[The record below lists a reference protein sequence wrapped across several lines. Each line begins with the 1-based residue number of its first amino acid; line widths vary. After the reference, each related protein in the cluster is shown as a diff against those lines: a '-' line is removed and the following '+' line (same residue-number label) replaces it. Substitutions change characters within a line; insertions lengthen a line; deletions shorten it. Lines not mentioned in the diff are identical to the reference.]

1 MPFLFLGN
9 GGVTSVKV
17 MLRLKQDSRVC
28 AINVIKISHLIIYM
42 PFITLFFYWHA
53 LKTCWHFSHYY
64 ETPFMKHHSSRST
77 ILLPVFVPA
86 AVIMLLLVIG
96 TAVNPAAAGALFSTV
111 LAFITETFGWFYM
124 LAVAIFLVFI
134 VALAF
139 SSYGSIKLG
148 PDHAEAEYKFL
159 EWFAMLFSAGYG
171 IALLFYGVAEPVTH
185 FASPPLSQP
194 QTIAAAKEA
203 MQIAYFHWGFHIW
216 AIYGVVGLSLAYF
229 SFRHGLPLS
238 VRSTLY
244 PIIGDKIHGP
254 IGHTVDVFA
263 IVGTMFGIATSLG
276 LSVAQINA
284 GLNYLLPEMIPVS
297 TTVQVIVIALVTA
310 AALVSVLAGM
320 DKGVKRLSILNMVL
334 ATALMFFV
342 FVVGPTIFILN
353 AFMENTGSY
362 LGNIVER
369 TFSLQAYQSSDWIG
383 SWTLFIF
390 AWTIAWAPFVGLFI
404 AKISRGRTIREFV
417 LGVMLVPTI
426 FTFFWFSVF
435 GDTALHMIMVE
446 GYEALITEVQNDQA
460 IALFK
465 LLERLPFTQIVS
477 SLTVLLIITFFVTS
491 SDSGSLVIDSLA
503 AGGRSDTP
511 WWQRTF
517 WVVTEG
523 AVAAALLIA
532 GGLTALQTAAIVSA
546 LPFAIIIL
554 ASIFGMWRALRI
566 EGHRNESLAND
577 NHLPPHLLKLDA
589 WRDRIDY
596 MTQQPTREKVLGY
609 IKGTVLSSMQEVA
622 EKFSETGWLP
632 EVNYDELNERV
643 VLELRSGGDNVE
655 FWYEVRLSENE
666 LPDYYTEDMA
676 KKLPQEH
683 HYRAEVYLRRG
694 GQTYDLYG
702 YQSAS
707 VINDIIDQFEKY
719 LHFVNVSPNI
729 LPWRM
734 QQHDDDITLE
744 QGSVFDK

>member
-1 MPFLFLGN
+1 MSN
-9 GGVTSVKV
+9 G
-17 MLRLKQDSRVC
+17 
-28 AINVIKISHLIIYM
+28 
-42 PFITLFFYWHA
+42 
-53 LKTCWHFSHYY
+53 
-64 ETPFMKHHSSRST
+64 SRST
-77 ILLPVFVPA
+77 ILLPVFIPA
-86 AVIMLLLVIG
+86 AVIMMLLVIG
-96 TAVNPAAAGALFSTV
+96 TAINPDAAGALFSDV
-111 LAFITETFGWFYM
+111 LSFTTETFGWFYM
-124 LAVAIFLVFI
+124 LAVALFLMFI
-134 VALAF
+134 IVLAF

-148 PDHAEAEYKFL
+148 PDHAEAEYGFL

-171 IALLFYGVAEPVTH
+171 IALLFYGVAEPVMH
-185 FASPPLSQP
+185 FSSPPMSDP

-229 SFRHGLPLS
+229 AFRHGLPLS
-238 VRSTLY
+238 IRSTLY
-244 PIIGDKIHGP
+244 PIIGDRIHGP

-263 IVGTMFGIATSLG
+263 ILGTMFGIATSLG
-276 LSVAQINA
+276 LSVSQINA
-284 GLNYLLPEMIPVS
+284 GLNYLLPYIIPVN
-297 TTVQVIVIALVTA
+297 TTIQVVAIALVTS

-334 ATALMFFV
+334 ATALMVFV

-369 TFSLQAYQSSDWIG
+369 TFSLQAYENSDWIG

-417 LGVMLVPTI
+417 LGVMLVPTF

-435 GDTALHMIMVE
+435 GDTALHMIMVD
-446 GYEALITEVQNDQA
+446 GYNSLISEVQNNQA

-465 LLERLPFTQIVS
+465 LLERLPFTEFVS
-477 SLTVLLIITFFVTS
+477 SLTILLIITFFVTS

-511 WWQRTF
+511 WWQRSF

-523 AVAAALLIA
+523 AVAAVLLIA

-554 ASIFGMWRALRI
+554 ISMFGMWRALRI
-566 EGHRNESLAND
+566 EGHRNQSLDQN
-577 NHLPPHLLKLDA
+577 NKLPPHLLKPSA
-589 WRDRIDY
+589 WRERIDY
-596 MTQQPTREKVLGY
+596 MADKPTRDKVLNY
-609 IKGTVLSSMQEVA
+609 IKEVVMPSMMEVSS
-622 EKFSETGWLP
+622 KFAETGWTT
-632 EVNYDELNERV
+632 EVNYDAANNRA
-643 VLELRSGGDNVE
+643 VLELQRGDDVE
-655 FWYEVRLSENE
+655 FWYEVRLSEHE
-666 LPDYYTEDMA
+666 APDYYTESSADT
-676 KKLPQEH
+676 LPQEH
-683 HYRAEVYLRRG
+683 YHRAEVYLRRG

-702 YQSAS
+702 YKSES

-719 LHFVNVSPNI
+719 LHFLNVSPDS

-734 QQHDDDITLE
+734 QAHDDDITLE
-744 QGSVFDK
+744 QGSVLDK

>member
-1 MPFLFLGN
+1 MSKLP
-9 GGVTSVKV
+9 
-17 MLRLKQDSRVC
+17 
-28 AINVIKISHLIIYM
+28 
-42 PFITLFFYWHA
+42 
-53 LKTCWHFSHYY
+53 
-64 ETPFMKHHSSRST
+64 RST

-86 AVIMLLLVIG
+86 AIIMLLLVIG
-96 TAVNPAAAGALFSTV
+96 TAINPEAAGALFDDV
-111 LAFITETFGWFYM
+111 LAFTTETFGWFYM
-124 LAVAIFLVFI
+124 LAVALFLMFI
-134 VALAF
+134 IVLAF

-171 IALLFYGVAEPVTH
+171 IALLFYGVAEPVMH
-185 FASPPLSQP
+185 FSSPPMSEP
-194 QTIAAAKEA
+194 ETIAAAKEA
-203 MQIAYFHWGFHIW
+203 MRIAYFHWGFHIW

-229 SFRHGLPLS
+229 AFRHGLPLS
-238 VRSTLY
+238 IRSTLY
-244 PIIGDKIHGP
+244 PIIGDRIHGP

-263 IVGTMFGIATSLG
+263 ILGTMFGIATSLG
-276 LSVAQINA
+276 LSVSQINA
-284 GLNYLLPEMIPVS
+284 GLNYLLPDIIPMN
-297 TTVQVIVIALVTA
+297 TTVQVIAIALVTA

-320 DKGVKRLSILNMVL
+320 DKGVKRLSILNMLL
-334 ATALMFFV
+334 ATALMIFV

-369 TFSLQAYQSSDWIG
+369 TFSLQAYENSNWIG

-417 LGVMLVPTI
+417 LGVMLVPTF

-435 GDTALHMIMVE
+435 GDTALHMIMVD
-446 GYEALITEVQNDQA
+446 GYTSLISEVQNNQA

-465 LLERLPFTQIVS
+465 LLENLPFTEFVS
-477 SLTVLLIITFFVTS
+477 SLTILLIITFFVTS

-511 WWQRTF
+511 WWQRSF

-523 AVAAALLIA
+523 AVAAVLLIA

-554 ASIFGMWRALRI
+554 ISMFGMWRALRI
-566 EGHRNESLAND
+566 EGHRNQSLDQN
-577 NHLPPHLLKLDA
+577 NKLPPHLLKPSA
-589 WRDRIDY
+589 WRERIDY
-596 MTQQPTREKVLGY
+596 MTDKPTPEKVLSY
-609 IKGTVLSSMQEVA
+609 IKEVVMPSMMEVSS
-622 EKFSETGWLP
+622 KFAETGWTT
-632 EVNYDELNERV
+632 EVNYDAVNNRA
-643 VLELRSGGDNVE
+643 VLELQRGDDVE
-655 FWYEVRLSENE
+655 FWYEVRLSEHE
-666 LPDYYTEDMA
+666 APDYYTEDSVDT
-676 KKLPQEH
+676 LPQEH
-683 HYRAEVYLRRG
+683 HHRAEVYLRRG

-702 YQSAS
+702 YKSES

-719 LHFVNVSPNI
+719 LHFLNVSPDS

-734 QQHDDDITLE
+734 QEHDDDITLE
-744 QGSVFDK
+744 QDSVLDK

>member
-1 MPFLFLGN
+1 
-9 GGVTSVKV
+9 
-17 MLRLKQDSRVC
+17 
-28 AINVIKISHLIIYM
+28 
-42 PFITLFFYWHA
+42 
-53 LKTCWHFSHYY
+53 
-64 ETPFMKHHSSRST
+64 MKNNSSRST

-86 AVIMLLLVIG
+86 AVIIILLVIG
-96 TAVNPAAAGALFSTV
+96 TSINPEAAGVLFGDV
-111 LAFITETFGWFYM
+111 LNFITDTFGWFYM
-124 LAVAIFLVFI
+124 LSVAIFLIFI
-134 VALAF
+134 IMLAF
-139 SSYGSIKLG
+139 SPYGNIKLG
-148 PDHAEAEYKFL
+148 PDHGEAEYKFL

-171 IALLFYGVAEPVTH
+171 IALLFYGVAEPVIH
-185 FASPPLSQP
+185 FASPPLSEP
-194 QTIAAAKEA
+194 QTVAAAKEA

-229 SFRHGLPLS
+229 AFRHGLPLS

-244 PIIGDKIHGP
+244 PLIGDRIHGP
-254 IGHTVDVFA
+254 IGHAVDVFA
-263 IVGTMFGIATSLG
+263 ILGTMFGIATSLG

-284 GLNYLLPEMIPVS
+284 GLNYLLPDLIPVS
-297 TTVQVIVIALVTA
+297 TTVQVITIAIVTGL
-310 AALVSVLAGM
+310 ALISVLAGM

-334 ATALMFFV
+334 ATSLMIFV

-369 TFSLQAYQSSDWIG
+369 SFSLQAYKSNDWIG

-404 AKISRGRTIREFV
+404 AKISRGRTIREFIA
-417 LGVMLVPTI
+417 GVMLVPTI

-435 GDTALHMIMVE
+435 GDTALNMIMVQ
-446 GYEALITEVQNDQA
+446 GYESLITEVQNNQA

-465 LLERLPFTQIVS
+465 LLENLPFTQIVS
-477 SLTVLLIITFFVTS
+477 SITVLLIITFFVTS

-511 WWQRTF
+511 WWQRSF
-517 WVVTEG
+517 WVITEG
-523 AVAAALLIA
+523 AVAAVLLIA

-554 ASIFGMWRALRI
+554 ISIFGMWRALGI
-566 EGHRNESLAND
+566 EGHRNQSLAND
-577 NHLPPHLLKLDA
+577 NHLPPHLLKLES

-596 MTQQPTREKVLGY
+596 ITEQPSREEVLDY
-609 IKGTVLSSMQEVA
+609 IKGPVMASMTEVA
-622 EKFSETGWLP
+622 EKFAETGWIP
-632 EVNYDELNERV
+632 EVNYDDINNRA
-643 VLELRSGGDNVE
+643 VLELQRGDDVE
-655 FWYEVRLSENE
+655 FWYEVRLSHYDT
-666 LPDYYTEDMA
+666 PDYYSDISESAASQD
-676 KKLPQEH
+676 
-683 HYRAEVYLRRG
+683 HYHRAQVYLRRG
-694 GQTYDLYG
+694 AQTYDLYG
-702 YQSAS
+702 YESES

-719 LHFVNVSPNI
+719 LHFLNESPNS

-734 QQHDDDITLE
+734 QVHDDDLTLE

>member
-1 MPFLFLGN
+1 MSKLP
-9 GGVTSVKV
+9 
-17 MLRLKQDSRVC
+17 
-28 AINVIKISHLIIYM
+28 
-42 PFITLFFYWHA
+42 
-53 LKTCWHFSHYY
+53 
-64 ETPFMKHHSSRST
+64 RST

-86 AVIMLLLVIG
+86 AIIMLLLVIG
-96 TAVNPAAAGALFSTV
+96 TAINPEAAGALFSNV
-111 LAFITETFGWFYM
+111 LSFTTETFGWFYM
-124 LAVAIFLVFI
+124 LAVALFLMFI
-134 VALAF
+134 IVLAF

-148 PDHAEAEYKFL
+148 PDHTEAEYGFL

-171 IALLFYGVAEPVTH
+171 IALLFYGVAEPVMH
-185 FASPPLSQP
+185 FSSPPMSDP

-229 SFRHGLPLS
+229 AFRHGLPLS
-238 VRSTLY
+238 IRSTLY
-244 PIIGDKIHGP
+244 PIIGDRIHGP

-263 IVGTMFGIATSLG
+263 ILGTMFGIATSLG
-276 LSVAQINA
+276 LSVSQINA
-284 GLNYLLPEMIPVS
+284 GLNYLLPDIIPVN
-297 TTVQVIVIALVTA
+297 TTVQVIAIALVTA

-320 DKGVKRLSILNMVL
+320 DKGVKRLSILNMLL
-334 ATALMFFV
+334 ATALMLFV

-369 TFSLQAYQSSDWIG
+369 TFSLQAYENSNWIG

-417 LGVMLVPTI
+417 LGVMLVPTF

-435 GDTALHMIMVE
+435 GDTALHMIMVD
-446 GYEALITEVQNDQA
+446 GYTSLISEVQNNQA

-465 LLERLPFTQIVS
+465 LLENLPFTEFVS
-477 SLTVLLIITFFVTS
+477 SLTILLIITFFVTS

-511 WWQRTF
+511 WWQRSF

-523 AVAAALLIA
+523 AVAAVLLLA
-532 GGLTALQTAAIVSA
+532 GGLEALQTAAIVSA
-546 LPFAIIIL
+546 LPFAVIIL
-554 ASIFGMWRALRI
+554 ISMFGMWRALRI
-566 EGHRNESLAND
+566 EGHRNQSLGND
-577 NHLPPHLLKLDA
+577 NRLPPHLLKPSA
-589 WRDRIDY
+589 WRERIDY
-596 MTQQPTREKVLGY
+596 MTDKPTREKVLSY
-609 IKGTVLSSMQEVA
+609 IKEVVMPSMMEVSS
-622 EKFSETGWLP
+622 KFAETGWTT
-632 EVNYDELNERV
+632 EVNYDGVNNRA
-643 VLELRSGGDNVE
+643 VLELQRGDDVE
-655 FWYEVRLSENE
+655 FWYEVRLSEHDA
-666 LPDYYTEDMA
+666 PDYYTEDSA
-676 KKLPQEH
+676 DTLPQEH
-683 HYRAEVYLRRG
+683 HHRAEVYLRRG

-702 YQSAS
+702 YKSES

-719 LHFVNVSPNI
+719 LHFLNVSPDS

-734 QQHDDDITLE
+734 QEHDDDITLE
-744 QGSVFDK
+744 QGSVLDK

>member
-1 MPFLFLGN
+1 MSN
-9 GGVTSVKV
+9 G
-17 MLRLKQDSRVC
+17 
-28 AINVIKISHLIIYM
+28 
-42 PFITLFFYWHA
+42 
-53 LKTCWHFSHYY
+53 
-64 ETPFMKHHSSRST
+64 SRST
-77 ILLPVFVPA
+77 ILLPVFIPA

-96 TAVNPAAAGALFSTV
+96 TAINPEAAGALFSDV
-111 LAFITETFGWFYM
+111 LSFTTETFGWFYM
-124 LAVAIFLVFI
+124 LAVALFLMFI
-134 VALAF
+134 IVLAF

-148 PDHAEAEYKFL
+148 PDHGEAEYGFL

-171 IALLFYGVAEPVTH
+171 IALLFYGVAEPVMH
-185 FASPPLSQP
+185 FSSPPMSDP

-229 SFRHGLPLS
+229 AFRHGLPLS
-238 VRSTLY
+238 IRSTLY
-244 PIIGDKIHGP
+244 PLIGDKIHGP
-254 IGHTVDVFA
+254 IGHIVDVFA
-263 IVGTMFGIATSLG
+263 ILGTMFGIATSLG
-276 LSVAQINA
+276 LSVSQINA
-284 GLNYLLPEMIPVS
+284 GLNYLLPDIIPVN
-297 TTVQVIVIALVTA
+297 TTIQVVAIALVTS

-334 ATALMFFV
+334 ATALMVFV

-362 LGNIVER
+362 LGNIIER
-369 TFSLQAYQSSDWIG
+369 TFSLQAYENSDWIG

-417 LGVMLVPTI
+417 LGVMLVPTF

-435 GDTALHMIMVE
+435 GDTALHMIMVD
-446 GYEALITEVQNDQA
+446 GYNSLISEVQNNQA

-465 LLERLPFTQIVS
+465 LLERLPFTEFVS
-477 SLTVLLIITFFVTS
+477 SLTILLIITFFVTS

-511 WWQRTF
+511 WWQRSF

-523 AVAAALLIA
+523 AVAAVLLIA

-554 ASIFGMWRALRI
+554 ISMFGMWRALRI
-566 EGHRNESLAND
+566 EGHRNQSLDQN
-577 NHLPPHLLKLDA
+577 NKLPPHLLKPSA
-589 WRDRIDY
+589 WRERIDY
-596 MTQQPTREKVLGY
+596 MTDKPTREKVLNY
-609 IKGTVLSSMQEVA
+609 IKEVVMPSMMEVSS
-622 EKFSETGWLP
+622 KFAETGWTT
-632 EVNYDELNERV
+632 EVNYDAANNRA
-643 VLELRSGGDNVE
+643 VLELQRGDDVE
-655 FWYEVRLSENE
+655 FWYEVRLSEHE
-666 LPDYYTEDMA
+666 APDYYTESSADT
-676 KKLPQEH
+676 LPQEH
-683 HYRAEVYLRRG
+683 HHRAEVYLRRG

-702 YQSAS
+702 YKSES

-719 LHFVNVSPNI
+719 LHFLNVSPDS

-734 QQHDDDITLE
+734 QAHDDAITLE
-744 QGSVFDK
+744 QGSVLDK

>member
-1 MPFLFLGN
+1 MIN
-9 GGVTSVKV
+9 G
-17 MLRLKQDSRVC
+17 
-28 AINVIKISHLIIYM
+28 
-42 PFITLFFYWHA
+42 
-53 LKTCWHFSHYY
+53 
-64 ETPFMKHHSSRST
+64 SRST
-77 ILLPVFVPA
+77 ILLPVFIPA

-96 TAVNPAAAGALFSTV
+96 TAINPEAAGALFSDV
-111 LAFITETFGWFYM
+111 LSFTTETFGWFYM
-124 LAVAIFLVFI
+124 LAVALFLMFI
-134 VALAF
+134 IVLAF

-148 PDHAEAEYKFL
+148 PDHGEAEYGFL

-171 IALLFYGVAEPVTH
+171 IALLFYGVAEPVMH
-185 FASPPLSQP
+185 FSSPPMSDP

-229 SFRHGLPLS
+229 AFRHGLPLS
-238 VRSTLY
+238 IRSTLY
-244 PIIGDKIHGP
+244 PIIGDRIHGP

-263 IVGTMFGIATSLG
+263 ILGTMFGIATSLG
-276 LSVAQINA
+276 LSVSQINA
-284 GLNYLLPEMIPVS
+284 GLNYLLPDIIPVN
-297 TTVQVIVIALVTA
+297 TTIQVVAIALVTS

-334 ATALMFFV
+334 ATALMVFV

-362 LGNIVER
+362 LGNIIER
-369 TFSLQAYQSSDWIG
+369 TFSLQAYENSDWIG

-417 LGVMLVPTI
+417 LGVMLVPTF

-435 GDTALHMIMVE
+435 GDTALHMIMVD
-446 GYEALITEVQNDQA
+446 GYNSLISEVQNNQA

-465 LLERLPFTQIVS
+465 LLERLPFTEFVS
-477 SLTVLLIITFFVTS
+477 SLTILLIITFFVTS

-511 WWQRTF
+511 WWQRSF

-523 AVAAALLIA
+523 AVAAVLLIA

-554 ASIFGMWRALRI
+554 ISMFGMWRALLI
-566 EGHRNESLAND
+566 EGHRNQSLDQN
-577 NHLPPHLLKLDA
+577 NKLPPHLLKPSA
-589 WRDRIDY
+589 WRERIDY
-596 MTQQPTREKVLGY
+596 MTDKPTRDKVLNY
-609 IKGTVLSSMQEVA
+609 IKEVVMPSMMEVSS
-622 EKFSETGWLP
+622 KFAETGWTT
-632 EVNYDELNERV
+632 EVNYDAANNRA
-643 VLELRSGGDNVE
+643 VLELQRGDDVE
-655 FWYEVRLSENE
+655 FWYEVRLSEHE
-666 LPDYYTEDMA
+666 APDYYTESSADT
-676 KKLPQEH
+676 LPQEH
-683 HYRAEVYLRRG
+683 HHRAEVYLRRG

-702 YQSAS
+702 YKSES

-719 LHFVNVSPNI
+719 LHFLNVSPDS

-734 QQHDDDITLE
+734 QAHDDDITLE
-744 QGSVFDK
+744 QGSVLDK